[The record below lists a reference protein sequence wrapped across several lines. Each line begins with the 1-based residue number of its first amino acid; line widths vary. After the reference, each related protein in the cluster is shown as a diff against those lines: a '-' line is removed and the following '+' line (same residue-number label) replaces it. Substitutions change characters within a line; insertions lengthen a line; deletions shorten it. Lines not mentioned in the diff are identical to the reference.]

1 MRNYSVLFALSA
13 FCVSFPVLGAE
24 IGLELDENILSP
36 SVDVLDATLTAPEQ
50 LAIEEP
56 LAETPTVTINFSRE
70 DFDNPLMEIRTT
82 LGSMILELF
91 PDEAPLAVANFIGL
105 AEGTLPWIDPV
116 TGIEVIRP
124 LYDGTVFH
132 RVISNFMIQG
142 GGFTAELKEKP
153 TRGPIVNE
161 SVNKLHNTRGTLA
174 MARTNDPD
182 SASAQF
188 FINQRSNLRL
198 DWSGGKEGYTV
209 FGEVVDGMQI
219 VDIISLSDTG
229 TAQAQTTRGPT
240 SFQDVPIKPVVILS
254 ISRLKP

>member
-1 MRNYSVLFALSA
+1 VAEEEATGWMVMKKESSMTSYTILLRQLGVASAVAALAVSLGLPGAWADEQTENPKVLMETTDGEITIELFADKSPIT
-13 FCVSFPVLGAE
+13 V
-24 IGLELDENILSP
+24 ENFLQY
-36 SVDVLDATLTAPEQ
+36 V
-50 LAIEEP
+50 
-56 LAETPTVTINFSRE
+56 E
-70 DFDNPLMEIRTT
+70 D
-82 LGSMILELF
+82 GH
-91 PDEAPLAVANFIGL
+91 
-105 AEGTLPWIDPV
+105 
-116 TGIEVIRP
+116 
-124 LYDGTVFH
+124 YDGTVFH

-240 SFQDVPIKPVVILS
+240 SFQDVPIKPIVILS
-254 ISRLKP
+254 ISRLNP